1 MSELSNQKI
10 KDLYEH
16 SIADKYQNDY
26 EFRRW
31 LLTDRLWLDYFMT
44 RTAIKHHLQ
53 GTNFNSCL
61 EFGPGAGTFTPLAY
75 RQNPDAHFDLLD
87 ISAAMKQQFA
97 LEMRSAA
104 NVNYIIGDIM
114 AYDFGPVN
122 YDLFYSVRAVEYL
135 ENQAE
140 FFKKIFQLLAP
151 GGRAVVVTKNP
162 FYGRAEHGASTRW
175 QHQGKLGIDALQSLL
190 SAVGFSEIV
199 VCPVIIRFPLIEKLT
214 LRFTKKY
221 FLSAYRQPFNK
232 KMSRFIESYIVTFK
246 KPL

>member
-53 GTNFNSCL
+53 AINFSRCL
-61 EFGPGAGTFTPLAY
+61 EFGPGSGTFTPLAY
-75 RQNPDAHFDLLD
+75 RRNPEAHFDLLD
-87 ISAAMKQQFA
+87 ISSAMKQQFA

-114 AYDFGPVN
+114 AHDFGAKA

-140 FFKKIFQLLAP
+140 FFKKVFQLLAP
-151 GGRAVVVTKNP
+151 GGQAVVVTKNP
-162 FYGRAEHGASTRW
+162 FYGRAEQGESTRW
-175 QHQGKLGIDALQSLL
+175 QHRGKLGIYALRELL
-190 SAVGFSEIV
+190 QAAGFNDVAVY
-199 VCPVIIRFPLIEKLT
+199 PVIIRFPLIEKLT

-221 FLSAYRQPFNK
+221 FLSAYRRPFNK